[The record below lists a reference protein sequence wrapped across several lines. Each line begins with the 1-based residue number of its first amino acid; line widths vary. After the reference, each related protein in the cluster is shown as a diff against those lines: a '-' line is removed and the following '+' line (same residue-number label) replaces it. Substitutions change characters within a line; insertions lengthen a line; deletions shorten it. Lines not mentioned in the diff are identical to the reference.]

1 MDAHAFDNEQRL
13 VFPKAKIGKVLASC
27 DSAVGC
33 SLPLVPIFASV
44 APISGVVL
52 SSAVQDMLAPRAP
65 IWVPTSHDV
74 ARTQLSAFMRRCEHR
89 SGRRF
94 TDYAAF
100 EAFCVEHSAL
110 FWTVFLEWSD
120 LLREGELSPAVTSD
134 QAEYAQFFPSLRLNY
149 ADNLLRVDTAE
160 MAPSKPALT
169 AVHVDGSVQRWSR
182 GQLRARVSALSA
194 ALRDLGVGPQDCVV
208 LMSHNSTNAIVGALA
223 ASAIGCAVSAVPP
236 ELGTFALLSRLQRI
250 QPALLLAELSGSS
263 GTLGQQQRDR
273 VAEAVRGLPSLRALV
288 LLDEQPTPAGVEV
301 PTLSAWDL
309 IRANEGRSA
318 AWPRLPFNHPLFI
331 LFSSGTTGAPKC
343 LVHGAG
349 GTLLE
354 HIKEHRLHCDL
365 RSTDRLFFHTS
376 TGWMMWNWQLS
387 ALASGVELVL
397 YDGPITSAD
406 CLWRIVAQ
414 ERVSVFGTSPGYLQL
429 CRQSGTAVT
438 AGMRFEALRAVLS
451 TGSTLFP
458 LQQNWFSNNV
468 KRLPIQSIS
477 GGTDI
482 IGCFVLGNPNLPAYS
497 AECQCSSL
505 GLDVRALAPDGTP
518 AEGIGELVCAN
529 PFPSRP
535 VGLMHDPGG
544 VLFHDTYFKQNP
556 GYWTHGDLIEVSA
569 EGSVRMHG
577 RTDGVLNVR
586 GIRIGPAEIYRVL
599 EGVPEVCD
607 AMAVEQSV
615 PDEIGGSRL
624 VLLLVL
630 MPGCELD
637 ERLRADIKRK
647 LGLDGS
653 AAYVPAVMLAVQ
665 ELPTTYNGKRSERSA
680 RDALNGKE
688 AANMLTLRN
697 PQSLD
702 PLREFSCSVQPMPP
716 ASMHAAPAGGG
727 TLTAAQ
733 MTGIWE
739 RLLDIRG
746 IGENDNFFD
755 LGGDSITAL
764 RLVVEIEA
772 QTGQMLP
779 PTALIAA
786 PTIAELIAAPNAIM
800 SRASLLPVLLKN
812 GSASMPLFI
821 VPGFGGSVME
831 LYALAQLLR
840 TESAV
845 YGIRASGSEP
855 GEAVYDHVEDMGR
868 VYLAAI
874 REIQPHGPYMI
885 AGYSFGG
892 LVAYEM
898 AQRLVR
904 EGEGLAL
911 LVLLDT
917 TAHERYWPTNAWLEH
932 LKRRVVHHMR
942 RMRALPW
949 TELAPA
955 FKKLTGAMLDRL
967 GRATGAV
974 DTMDPQGLLLP
985 ESLRRLRRAGL
996 DALAAYRPR
1005 ASGLPI
1011 TLMGSDL
1018 NASSLCDP
1026 RRVWRNLTPALTI
1039 YDVPGNHM
1047 TMIRPPHLPVL
1058 AAQLSQCV
1066 NAARAGR
1073 DHAA

>member
-1 MDAHAFDNEQRL
+1 
-13 VFPKAKIGKVLASC
+13 
-27 DSAVGC
+27 
-33 SLPLVPIFASV
+33 
-44 APISGVVL
+44 
-52 SSAVQDMLAPRAP
+52 
-65 IWVPTSHDV
+65 
-74 ARTQLSAFMRRCEHR
+74 MRRCEHR
-89 SGRRF
+89 SGRQF
-94 TDYAAF
+94 ADYAAF
-100 EAFCVEHSAL
+100 EAFCVKQSAL
-110 FWTVFLEWSD
+110 FWTVLLEWSD
-120 LLREGELSPAVTSD
+120 LLREGEISPALTSD
-134 QAEYAQFFPSLRLNY
+134 QAEFAEFFPSLRLNY
-149 ADNLLRVDTAE
+149 TENLLRVDIAE
-160 MAPSKPALT
+160 TAPSKPALT
-169 AVHVDGSVQRWSR
+169 AVHADGSVQRWSR
-182 GQLRARVSALSA
+182 GQLRAHVSALSA
-194 ALRDLGVGPQDCVV
+194 ALRDLGVGPQDCVA
-208 LMSHNSTNAIVGALA
+208 LMSHNTANAIVGALA

-250 QPALLLAELSGSS
+250 QPSLLLADLSGSR
-263 GTLGQQQRDR
+263 GTLGRQQRDR
-273 VAEAVRGLPSLRALV
+273 LAEAARGLPSLRALV
-288 LLDEQPTPAGVEV
+288 LLDEQSAPPDVAV

-354 HIKEHRLHCDL
+354 HVKEHRLHCDL
-365 RSTDRLFFHTS
+365 RCTDRLFFHTS

-387 ALASGVELVL
+387 ALAGGVELVL

-429 CRQSGTAVT
+429 CGQSATAV
-438 AGMRFEALRAVLS
+438 AADMDFEALRAVLS
-451 TGSTLFP
+451 TGSILLP
-458 LQQNWFSNNV
+458 RQQNWFSNTV

-497 AECQCSSL
+497 AECQCISL
-505 GLDVRALAPDGTP
+505 GLDVRALAPDGTR
-518 AEGIGELVCAN
+518 ARGIGELVCAN

-535 VGLMHDPGG
+535 VGLLHDPGG
-544 VLFHDTYFKQNP
+544 LLFHDTYFKQNP
-556 GYWTHGDLIEVSA
+556 GCWTHGDLIELSA
-569 EGSVRMHG
+569 EGGVRMHG

-586 GIRIGPAEIYRVL
+586 GIRIGPAEIYRIL
-599 EGVPEVCD
+599 EGVPEICD
-607 AMAVEQSV
+607 AMAVEQSM

-630 MPGCELD
+630 MEGCQLD
-637 ERLRADIKRK
+637 ERLRAIIKRK
-647 LGLDGS
+647 LAKDGS
-653 AAYVPAVMLAVQ
+653 AAHVPAVMLAVQ
-665 ELPTTYNGKRSERSA
+665 ELPTTYTGKRSERSA
-680 RDALNGKE
+680 RDVLNGQE
-688 AANMLTLRN
+688 ATNMLTLRN

-702 PLREFSCSVQPMPP
+702 PLREFARNSHPAPP
-716 ASMHAAPAGGG
+716 ASMHDASVGGG

-772 QTGQMLP
+772 QTGRMLP
-779 PTALIAA
+779 QTALIFA
-786 PTIAELIAAPNAIM
+786 PTIAELVAEANAIM
-800 SRASLLPVLLKN
+800 SRPFFLPVLLKS

-831 LYALAQLLR
+831 LYALARLLR
-840 TESAV
+840 TEPAV

-855 GEAVYDHVEDMGR
+855 GEMVYDRVEDMAR
-868 VYLAAI
+868 AYLAAI
-874 REIQPHGPYMI
+874 REIQPQGPYMI

-898 AQRLVR
+898 AQHLAS
-904 EGEGLAL
+904 EGERLAL

-917 TAHERYWPTNAWLEH
+917 TVHERYWPADAWLEH
-932 LKRRVVHHMR
+932 LKRRVVHHMH
-942 RMRALPW
+942 RMRGLPW
-949 TELAPA
+949 AELAPV
-955 FKKLTGAMLDRL
+955 FRKITGALLNRL
-967 GRATGAV
+967 GRATGV
-974 DTMDPQGLLLP
+974 IDVIDPQGLLLP
-985 ESLRRLRRAGL
+985 DSVRRLRRAGL
-996 DALAAYRPR
+996 TAFAAYGPR

-1011 TLMGSDL
+1011 TLIGSDV

-1026 RRVWRNLTPALTI
+1026 RRVWAKLTPALTT

-1066 NAARAGR
+1066 NAARADRNLSPCRVSGSR
-1073 DHAA
+1073 KAEGGDDVNAAERVSD

>member
-1 MDAHAFDNEQRL
+1 VQD
-13 VFPKAKIGKVLASC
+13 VLA
-27 DSAVGC
+27 A
-33 SLPLVPIFASV
+33 
-44 APISGVVL
+44 
-52 SSAVQDMLAPRAP
+52 RAP

-74 ARTQLSAFMRRCEHR
+74 ARTQLSAFMRRCEQR
-89 SGRRF
+89 SGRQF
-94 TDYAAF
+94 ADYTAF
-100 EAFCVEHSAL
+100 EAFCVKHSAL

-120 LLREGELSPAVTSD
+120 LLHEGDISPAVTSD
-134 QAEYAQFFPSLRLNY
+134 QAEFAQFFPSLRLNY
-149 ADNLLRVDTAE
+149 TENLLRVDIAE
-160 MAPSKPALT
+160 MVPSRPALT
-169 AVHVDGSVQRWSR
+169 AVHVDGSVQRLSR

-194 ALRDLGVGPQDCVV
+194 ALRDIGVGPQDCVA
-208 LMSHNSTNAIVGALA
+208 LMSHNTANAIVGALA

-236 ELGTFALLSRLQRI
+236 ELGSFALLSRLQRI
-250 QPALLLAELSGSS
+250 QPVLLLADLSGSC

-273 VAEAVRGLPSLRALV
+273 VAEAAQGLPSLRALV
-288 LLDEQPTPAGVEV
+288 LLDEDSTPAGITV
-301 PTLSAWDL
+301 PVLRASDL
-309 IRANEGRSA
+309 ISANEGRSA
-318 AWPRLPFNHPLFI
+318 DWPRLPFNHPLFI

-354 HIKEHRLHCDL
+354 HVKEHRLHCDL
-365 RSTDRLFFHTS
+365 RCTDRLFFHTS

-429 CRQSGTAVT
+429 CRHSATPVP
-438 AGMRFEALRAVLS
+438 AGMHFEALRAVLS
-451 TGSTLFP
+451 TGSTLLP
-458 LQQNWFSNNV
+458 QHQNWFSNTV

-497 AECQCSSL
+497 AECRCNSL
-505 GLDVRALAPDGTP
+505 GLDVRALAPDGTR
-518 AEGIGELVCAN
+518 AHGIGELVCAN

-535 VGLMHDPGG
+535 VGLLHDPGG
-544 VLFHDTYFKQNP
+544 LLFHDTYFKQNP

-577 RTDGVLNVR
+577 RTDGVLKVR
-586 GIRIGPAEIYRVL
+586 GIRIGPAEIYRIL

-607 AMAVEQSV
+607 AMAVEQSM

-630 MPGCELD
+630 MEGCQLD

-647 LGLDGS
+647 LGQVGS
-653 AAYVPAVMLAVQ
+653 AAHVPAVMLAVQ
-665 ELPTTYNGKRSERSA
+665 ELPMTYNGKRSERSA
-680 RDALNGKE
+680 RDVLNGKE
-688 AANMLTLRN
+688 ATNLQTLRN

-702 PLREFSCSVQPMPP
+702 PLRKFAHNAHHTPP
-716 ASMHAAPAGGG
+716 ASMHPVPVGGG
-727 TLTAAQ
+727 TLTTAQ

-739 RLLDIRG
+739 RLLDVRG

-755 LGGDSITAL
+755 LGGNSITAL
-764 RLVVEIEA
+764 RLVVEIES
-772 QTGQMLP
+772 QTGRVLP

-786 PTIAELIAAPNAIM
+786 PTIAELVVAANAIM
-800 SRASLLPVLLKN
+800 SRAFFLPILLKN
-812 GSASMPLFI
+812 GAASMPLFI
-821 VPGFGGSVME
+821 MPGFGGSAME
-831 LYALAQLLR
+831 LYALARLLR

-855 GEAVYDHVEDMGR
+855 GETVYDHVEDMGR
-868 VYLAAI
+868 AYLAAI

-885 AGYSFGG
+885 AGYSLGG

-898 AQRLVR
+898 AQHLVSH
-904 EGEGLAL
+904 GERLAL

-917 TAHERYWPTNAWLEH
+917 TVHERYWSANVWLEH
-932 LKRRVVHHMR
+932 LKRQVVRHMH
-942 RMRALPW
+942 RMRGLPW
-949 TELAPA
+949 AELAPA
-955 FKKLTGAMLDRL
+955 STKLTSALLNWL
-967 GRATGAV
+967 GRATGIV
-974 DTMDPQGLLLP
+974 DAIDSQGVLLP
-985 ESLRRLRRAGL
+985 ESVRRLRRAGL
-996 DALAAYRPR
+996 TAFAAYRPR

-1011 TLMGSDL
+1011 TLIGSDV

-1039 YDVPGNHM
+1039 YDVPGDHL

-1066 NAARAGR
+1066 NAARA
-1073 DHAA
+1073 DIDDAAKTARGAVSSNSLLPNVSPVTAVESPGICGG